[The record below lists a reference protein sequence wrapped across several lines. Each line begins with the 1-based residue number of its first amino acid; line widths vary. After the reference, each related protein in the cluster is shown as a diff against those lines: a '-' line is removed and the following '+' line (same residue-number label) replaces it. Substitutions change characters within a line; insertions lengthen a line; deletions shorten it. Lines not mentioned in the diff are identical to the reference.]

1 MSATL
6 TKIKRGTVTDSLVD
20 EWKAIF
26 AKPQPSA
33 GLTGG
38 FMHTYNVEREEPV
51 ELLGLCLLGG
61 IDCLYLG
68 DPGTGKTWMLE
79 LLLMLID
86 GVSEDDFFST
96 LVFKETPADDVLGPR
111 DLPSL
116 KAGVIKRIT
125 DGYLP
130 SSVLAYIDEV
140 FKASPTLLN
149 ALLDLYANRVLKV
162 GKDRLNANQL
172 LMIVSSSNELPERED
187 LNAFRDR
194 YGLTYFVQP
203 VRTPEGRIRVMDIQD
218 ELQAGGMV
226 MDLSSAP
233 KLELDHITQMR
244 MEVARVVI
252 PRTVK
257 ETLVEA
263 QEKWE
268 SANHPPSQR
277 RIGQMQKAMK
287 ARAWSQ
293 GRGEV
298 LRSDM
303 VICQHMAWNN
313 PSDFE
318 SARVITLEFAS
329 TSAREANRIRESL
342 EPYMT
347 TLADLRKQVN
357 NASPLDRQQ
366 VVDDQM
372 VPAFGVMRDIRRL
385 ERELKDSVKRA
396 ETQGDDTTELEAVA
410 KEIRQAD
417 SFIQKTWNAS
427 DDED

>member
-6 TKIKRGTVTDSLVD
+6 TNIKRGTVTDHLVD
-20 EWKAIF
+20 EWKAVF
-26 AKPQPSA
+26 AKPDVR
-33 GLTGG
+33 TGKSG
-38 FMHTYNVEREEPV
+38 GYMHTYNVEREEPI

-61 IDCLYLG
+61 IDCLFLG

-86 GVSEDDFFST
+86 GVDEDDFFST

-116 KAGVIKRIT
+116 KQGVIKRIT

-162 GKDRLNANQL
+162 GKDRIDAKQL
-172 LMIVSSSNELPERED
+172 LMIVSSSNELPDRED

-203 VRTPEGRIRVMDIQD
+203 VRTPEGRVRVMEIQD
-218 ELQAGGMV
+218 EIQAGGNV
-226 MDLSSAP
+226 MDLTNAP
-233 KLELDHITQMR
+233 SLALDNITKMR
-244 MEVARVVI
+244 AEVARIVI
-252 PRTVK
+252 PRPIM
-257 ETLVEA
+257 ETMNEA
-263 QEKWE
+263 EEKWE
-268 SANHPPSQR
+268 SAGHGPSQR
-277 RIGQMQKAMK
+277 RVGQMLKALK
-287 ARAWSQ
+287 ARAWTQ

-303 VICQHMAWNN
+303 TVCQHMAWNH
-313 PSDFE
+313 PDHFE
-318 SARVITLEFAS
+318 SARNIVLEFAS
-329 TSAREANRIRESL
+329 TSAREARRIREAL
-342 EPYMT
+342 EPFQT
-347 TLADLRKQVN
+347 KLEELRAQVN
-357 NASPLDRQQ
+357 NASPVDKQQ

-372 VPAFGVMRDIRRL
+372 VEAFGVMKDIRRL
-385 ERELKDSVKRA
+385 RREADNGI
-396 ETQGDDTTELEAVA
+396 ETAQRQGDDTSELESVV
-410 KEIRQAD
+410 KEMDRSNDYIN
-417 SFIQKTWNAS
+417 KVWVGK
-427 DDED
+427 DDD

>member
-6 TKIKRGTVTDSLVD
+6 TQIKRGTVTDALVQ
-20 EWKAIF
+20 EWASVF
-26 AKPQPSA
+26 SKPQPSQ
-33 GLTGG
+33 GKPGG
-38 FMHTYNVEREEPV
+38 FMHTYNVEREEPI

-86 GVSEDDFFST
+86 GVDEDDFFST

-116 KAGVIKRIT
+116 KAGLIKRIT

-162 GKDRLNANQL
+162 GKDRIKADQL

-187 LNAFRDR
+187 LAAFRDR

-203 VRTPEGRIRVMDIQD
+203 VRTPEGRVKVMQIQD
-218 ELQAGGMV
+218 EHQAGGSSL
-226 MDLSSAP
+226 DLTNAP
-233 KLELDHITQMR
+233 MLHLDHITTMR
-244 MEVARVVI
+244 HEVSRIVV
-252 PRTVK
+252 PDQVMQTM
-257 ETLVEA
+257 TEA
-263 QEKWE
+263 QEKWD

-277 RIGQMQKAMK
+277 RIGQMLKAMK

-298 LRSDM
+298 LRSDL

-313 PSDFE
+313 PQDYE
-318 SARVITLEFAS
+318 SARNIVLEFAS
-329 TSAREANRIRESL
+329 TSAREARRMRESL
-342 EPYMT
+342 EPYTT
-347 TLADLRKQVN
+347 TLETLRAAVN
-357 NASPLDRQQ
+357 NASPVDRQQ

-372 VPAFGVMRDIRRL
+372 VEAFGVMRDMRRL
-385 ERELKDSVKRA
+385 EREVKSAVTRA
-396 ETQGDDTTELEAVA
+396 EQQGDDTTELESVA

-417 SFIQKTWNAS
+417 TFIQKTWNATG
-427 DDED
+427 DDD